1 MHSVCLQDAK
11 EYMEKILKKRAQFAL
26 FLFKFMAF
34 GWNRKD
40 GVGDD
45 NDTEFGV
52 EFWFR

>member
-1 MHSVCLQDAK
+1 MPRSTWRRLK
-11 EYMEKILKKRAQFAL
+11 KKRAQFAL

-34 GWNRKD
+34 EWNRKD

-52 EFWFR
+52 EF